1 MKSCPPNALKI
12 KTGVIV
18 CFILG
23 LSLFEG
29 LSYADAENV
38 YSVSSSVSSSTAGTA
53 QSANEQ
59 PVLNTGNDSS
69 AANSDNADKG
79 NVDNKG
85 AMTLTQPVLG
95 APQNDADQ
103 ASEKQAGSTNTSKA
117 TSEWE
122 SLDDNTGNTEASAS
136 SSQSDAD
143 AENRGSAENL
153 DDVDSTSKAQSS
165 VAALPQTVSAEVA
178 SASDE
183 GDEHVVWHKRPIE
196 VVIPTGKERMV
207 SFPAGISTISADAS
221 LTSDELSLVYN
232 EGTLYLK
239 ALKPFEPVLVIVHFK
254 DSPERVLMRLSSQNS
269 ADDTPLDVVMSAGSP
284 NSASGSG
291 SDNDSST
298 DKMTPSLN
306 YVDLM
311 RFAIEQLY
319 SPQRLISES
328 ADIARTPMYTQKTV
342 TLLYGHNT
350 ENFPEVSWRGGD
362 DFVTAVLVKNTQSHA
377 ITLDP
382 RNLKGQ
388 WLASSFYPT
397 NMLAPRGQRGDET
410 RLFVISEVPF
420 GQALSSA
427 SIGGQ

>member
-38 YSVSSSVSSSTAGTA
+38 YSVSSSVSSSTAVTA

-59 PVLNTGNDSS
+59 PVLNTGNDNSV
-69 AANSDNADKG
+69 ANSDNADKG

-103 ASEKQAGSTNTSKA
+103 ASEKKAGSTDTSKA

-165 VAALPQTVSAEVA
+165 VAALSQTVSAEVA

-207 SFPAGISTISADAS
+207 SFPVGISTISADAS

-254 DSPERVLMRLSSQNS
+254 DSSERVLIRLSSQNS
-269 ADDTPLDVVMSAGSP
+269 TDDTPLDVVISGSP
-284 NSASGSG
+284 SSGS
-291 SDNDSST
+291 DSST
-298 DKMTPSLN
+298 DKTTPSLN

-342 TLLYGHNT
+342 TLLYGNNT
-350 ENFPEVSWRGGD
+350 QNFPEVSWRGGD
-362 DFVTAVLVKNTQSHA
+362 DFVTAVVIKNTQSHA
-377 ITLDP
+377 LTLDP
-382 RNLKGQ
+382 RNLHGT
-388 WLASSFYPT
+388 WLAAGFYPT
-397 NMLAPRGQRGDET
+397 DMLAPRGRRGDET
-410 RLFVISEVPF
+410 TLFVISEVPF
-420 GQALSSA
+420 EQARLSA